1 MDKILAVTKKE
12 LRSSFNSPIAYIII
26 LLFLVVTGWFFTTT
40 IFPTGLVSMRGITEN
55 IIIHLVLLIFAAAIS
70 MRTFSEEKKSGTLEL
85 LLTKPLKDFDIVIG
99 KFLSALLLVVFTFI
113 PTLVYVISFKIFGLG
128 SIDLGS
134 IFGAYLG
141 LIFISA
147 LYISIGIFISSL
159 TENQVIAFII
169 SFLIILILFL
179 FNKILVFI
187 PSPLVS
193 TIEYLSSDYHY
204 LNIAK
209 GVIDTRD
216 LVYFISGIY
225 IMLLLTKTSLE
236 RRKW

>member
-113 PTLVYVISFKIFGLG
+113 PQ
-128 SIDLGS
+128 
-134 IFGAYLG
+134 
-141 LIFISA
+141 
-147 LYISIGIFISSL
+147 LY
-159 TENQVIAFII
+159 
-169 SFLIILILFL
+169 
-179 FNKILVFI
+179 
-187 PSPLVS
+187 
-193 TIEYLSSDYHY
+193 
-204 LNIAK
+204 
-209 GVIDTRD
+209 
-216 LVYFISGIY
+216 
-225 IMLLLTKTSLE
+225 M
-236 RRKW
+236 